1 MRTINKIKAISG
13 ALLIFTTSMFTLN
26 SCRENIDDSDLYT
39 FTGETMVDHFEN
51 DPENF
56 SDYLTIL
63 GKVHPSKRS
72 ESTMLELLSARGNY
86 TCFAPT
92 NDAIKQYLDSLL
104 LLNQVTSTD
113 VNQIPDSIAESI
125 VFNSIIENE
134 NEGAYSTTDFVEGAL
149 SRTNMNDRYINISYG
164 NEVDGA
170 SVIFVNVDSRII
182 EKDIE
187 VTNGYIHAIDKVLS
201 PSTATVGD
209 LVMNTPNTSFFG
221 RLLDITGWDDKLMDY
236 RDEAYEDFEKAGED
250 VTEVINGVNWAGR
263 YPEHRYLGY
272 TVFVET
278 DSVFRE
284 AFKVSFGTED
294 LTVENLKKWLQTN
307 GYYSDANFDDDYT
320 SEDNAINQFV
330 SYHLLPERLTWNRL
344 VIFSN
349 EKGYYNGA
357 FNSNCVYMTNV
368 WEYYETMGKHRRT
381 LKITGVRDGKRINRY
396 SVMNISSYREQSVII
411 PGVEI
416 NSTNGQYD
424 NNAMNGYYYTINS
437 MLLWGPDVYDYVLNE
452 RMRYDICSLLP
463 EIMTNNV
470 RLNKT
475 ASWFFK
481 SDYFD
486 NVPTM
491 SEETVFQYL
500 PNTNNTGDAGQ
511 WTNYQTDEFNVK
523 GVFDFTMK
531 LPPVPKTGTYEIRYG
546 VSANGNRG
554 MAQIY
559 LGTNPKNLPPVGI
572 PLDLRV
578 EGPSTSV
585 GWVSDADLGSEEE
598 IDAKD
603 KAMRNLGYMKGPKYF
618 YPASNIS
625 GRDCRNCLRRIIYT
639 GKLEASETYYI
650 RFKSV
655 LQSSAEFFFD
665 YIEIVPKTVYNGEV
679 AEDKW

>member
-1 MRTINKIKAISG
+1 
-13 ALLIFTTSMFTLN
+13 
-26 SCRENIDDSDLYT
+26 
-39 FTGETMVDHFEN
+39 MVDHFEN

-134 NEGAYSTTDFVEGAL
+134 NEEAYSTTDFVEGAL

-164 NEVDGA
+164 NDVDGT
-170 SVIFVNVDSRII
+170 SVIFVNVDSRITV
-182 EKDIE
+182 KDIE

-221 RLLDITGWDDKLMDY
+221 RLLDITGWDDELMKY
-236 RDEAYEDFEKAGED
+236 RDEEYENFEKAGQD
-250 VTEVINGVNWAGR
+250 VVEVVNGKEWAGR
-263 YPEHRYLGY
+263 YPEHRYFGY

-278 DSVFRE
+278 DSVFE
-284 AFKVSFGTED
+284 EVLGKGN
-294 LTVENLKKWLQTN
+294 LTVEALKGWLQAN
-307 GYYSDANFDDDYT
+307 GYYSDASFDDNYE

-330 SYHLLPERLTWNRL
+330 SYHLLPERLTWNRM

-349 EKGYYNGA
+349 EKGFYNGA
-357 FNSNCVYMTNV
+357 INDGTQFQTNV

-381 LKITGVRDGKRINRY
+381 LKITGIRDGKRINRY
-396 SVMNISSYREQSVII
+396 SRMNLDTYREQPLSDGDIE
-411 PGVEI
+411 GVEI
-416 NSTNGQYD
+416 NPTNGQYD

-437 MLLWGPDVYDYVLNE
+437 LLLWEEEVYEKVLNE

-470 RLNKT
+470 RFNKT

-486 NVPTM
+486 VIPSM

-511 WTNYQTDEFNVK
+511 WTNYQTDEFNIK
-523 GVFDFTMK
+523 GIFDFTMK

-559 LGTNPKNLPPVGI
+559 LGTNPNNLPPVGI

-578 EGPSTSV
+578 EGTTTSV
-585 GWVSDADLGSEEE
+585 GWVSDTDLGSDEA
-598 IDAKD
+598 IDEKD

-618 YPASNIS
+618 YPASGIS

-639 GKLEASETYYI
+639 GQLEAGETYYI

-665 YIEIVPKTVYNGEV
+665 YIEIVPKKIYNGEE

>member
-13 ALLIFTTSMFTLN
+13 GLFIFAASMLSLN
-26 SCRENIDDSDLYT
+26 SCSENIDDSDLYT

-134 NEGAYSTTDFVEGAL
+134 NEEAYSTTDFVEGAL

-164 NEVDGA
+164 NDVDGT
-170 SVIFVNVDSRII
+170 SVVFVNVDSRII
-182 EKDIE
+182 VKDIE
-187 VTNGYIHAIDKVLS
+187 VTNGYIHVIDKVLS

-209 LVMNTPNTSFFG
+209 LVMNTPNTSFCG
-221 RLLDITGWDDKLMDY
+221 RLLYITGWDGQLMDQ

-250 VTEVINGVNWAGR
+250 VTEVVNGKNWDGR
-263 YPEHRYLGY
+263 YPEHRYFGY

-278 DSVFRE
+278 DSVFEE
-284 AFKVSFGTED
+284 ALGKGN
-294 LTVENLKKWLQTN
+294 LTVEALKNWLQTN
-307 GYYSDANFDDDYT
+307 GYYPDANYDDDYT
-320 SEDNAINQFV
+320 SEDNVINQFV
-330 SYHLLPERLTWNRL
+330 SYHLLPERLTWNRM

-349 EKGYYNGA
+349 EKGFYNGA
-357 FNSNCVYMTNV
+357 INDGTQFQTNV

-381 LKITGVRDGKRINRY
+381 LKITGIKEGKRINRY
-396 SVMNISSYREQSVII
+396 STMNLTTYREQSVEI

-437 MLLWGPDVYDYVLNE
+437 LLLWGPDVYNKVLNE
-452 RMRYDICSLLP
+452 RMRYDICALLP

-470 RLNKT
+470 RFNKT

-486 NVPTM
+486 VIPSM

-511 WTNYQTDEFNVK
+511 WTNYQTDEFNIK

-531 LPPVPKTGTYEIRYG
+531 LPPVPYTGTYEIRYG

-559 LGTNPKNLPPVGI
+559 LGTNPNNLPPVGI

-578 EGPSTSV
+578 EGTTTSV
-585 GWVSDADLGSEEE
+585 GWVSDTDLGSDEA
-598 IDAKD
+598 IDEKD

-618 YPASNIS
+618 YPASGIS
-625 GRDCRNCLRRIIYT
+625 GRDCRNCLRRIIFT
-639 GKLEASETYYI
+639 GQLEAGETYYI

-665 YIEIVPKTVYNGEV
+665 YLEIVPKTIYNGEV

>member
-13 ALLIFTTSMFTLN
+13 ALFIFAASMFTLN
-26 SCRENIDDSDLYT
+26 SCTENIDDSDLYT

-134 NEGAYSTTDFVEGAL
+134 NEEAYSTTDFVEGAL

-164 NEVDGA
+164 NDADGT

-182 EKDIE
+182 VKDIE

-221 RLLDITGWDDKLMDY
+221 RLLDITGWDDQLMDY

-250 VTEVINGVNWAGR
+250 VTETVNGKPWTGR
-263 YPEHRYLGY
+263 YPEHRYFGY

-278 DSVFRE
+278 DSVFE
-284 AFKVSFGTED
+284 EVLGKGN
-294 LTVENLKKWLQTN
+294 LTVEALKNWLQTN
-307 GYYSDANFDDDYT
+307 GYYPDANYDDDYT
-320 SEDNAINQFV
+320 SEDNVINQFV
-330 SYHLLPERLTWNRL
+330 SYHLLPERLTWNRM

-349 EKGYYNGA
+349 EKGFYNGA
-357 FNSNCVYMTNV
+357 INDGTQFQTNV

-381 LKITGVRDGKRINRY
+381 LKITGIKDGKRINRY
-396 SVMNISSYREQSVII
+396 STMNLTTYREQSVEI

-437 MLLWGPDVYDYVLNE
+437 LLLWGPDVYNKVLNE
-452 RMRYDICSLLP
+452 RMRYDICALLP

-470 RLNKT
+470 RFNKT

-486 NVPTM
+486 VVPSM

-511 WTNYQTDEFNVK
+511 WTNYQTDEFNIK

-531 LPPVPKTGTYEIRYG
+531 LPPVPYTGTYEIRYG

-559 LGTNPKNLPPVGI
+559 LGTNPNNLPPEGI

-578 EGPSTSV
+578 GGGSSSV
-585 GWVSDADLGSEEE
+585 GWVSDTNLGSDEE
-598 IDAKD
+598 IDEKD

-618 YPASNIS
+618 YPASGIS
-625 GRDCRNCLRRIIYT
+625 GRDCTNCLRRIIYT
-639 GKLEASETYYI
+639 GQLEAGETYYI

-655 LQSSAEFFFD
+655 LQSSAEFFLD
-665 YIEIVPKTVYNGEV
+665 YIEIVPKSIYNGEI

>member
-13 ALLIFTTSMFTLN
+13 GLFIFAASMFTLN
-26 SCRENIDDSDLYT
+26 SCTENIDDSDLYT

-134 NEGAYSTTDFVEGAL
+134 NDKAYSTTDFVEGAL

-164 NEVDGA
+164 NDADGS
-170 SVIFVNVDSRII
+170 SVVFVNVDSRII
-182 EKDIE
+182 IKDIE
-187 VTNGYIHAIDKVLS
+187 VTNGYIHAIDRVLS

-236 RDEAYEDFEKAGED
+236 RDESYEEFEKAGEE
-250 VTEVINGVNWAGR
+250 VTEVINNNSWTGK
-263 YPEHRYLGY
+263 YPEHRYLGF
-272 TVFVET
+272 TVFAET
-278 DSVFRE
+278 NSVF
-284 AFKVSFGTED
+284 ED
-294 LTVENLKKWLQTN
+294 VLGADNLTVEALMDWLQTN
-307 GYYSDANFDDDYT
+307 GYYPDANFDENYT

-330 SYHLLPERLTWNRL
+330 AYHLLPERLTWNRM

-349 EKGYYNGA
+349 EKGFYNGA
-357 FNSNCVYMTNV
+357 INDGTQFQTNV

-381 LKITGVRDGKRINRY
+381 LKITGIRDGKRINRY
-396 SVMNISSYREQSVII
+396 STMNLTTYREQSVEI

-437 MLLWGPDVYDYVLNE
+437 MLLWGPDVYNKVLNE
-452 RMRYDICSLLP
+452 RMRYDICALLP

-470 RLNKT
+470 RFNKT

-486 NVPTM
+486 VIPSM

-511 WTNYQTDEFNVK
+511 WTNYQTDEFNIK

-531 LPPVPKTGTYEIRYG
+531 LPPVPYTGTYEIRYG

-559 LGTNPKNLPPVGI
+559 LGTNPNNLPPVGI

-578 EGPSTSV
+578 EGTTTSV
-585 GWVSDADLGSEEE
+585 GWVSDTDLGSDEA
-598 IDAKD
+598 IDEKD

-618 YPASNIS
+618 YPASGIS
-625 GRDCRNCLRRIIYT
+625 GRDCRNCLRRIIFT
-639 GKLEASETYYI
+639 GQLEAGETYYI

-665 YIEIVPKTVYNGEV
+665 YLEIVPKTIYNGEV

>member
-1 MRTINKIKAISG
+1 
-13 ALLIFTTSMFTLN
+13 
-26 SCRENIDDSDLYT
+26 
-39 FTGETMVDHFEN
+39 MVDHFEN

-134 NEGAYSTTDFVEGAL
+134 NEEAYSTTDFVEGAL

-164 NEVDGA
+164 NDADGT
-170 SVIFVNVDSRII
+170 SVVFVNVDSRII
-182 EKDIE
+182 VKDIE

-221 RLLDITGWDDKLMDY
+221 RLLDITGWDDQLMDY

-250 VTEVINGVNWAGR
+250 VTEVVNGKNWDGR
-263 YPEHRYLGY
+263 YPEHRYFGY

-278 DSVFRE
+278 DSVFEE
-284 AFKVSFGTED
+284 ALGKGN
-294 LTVENLKKWLQTN
+294 LTVEALKNWLQTN
-307 GYYSDANFDDDYT
+307 GYYPDANYDDDYT
-320 SEDNAINQFV
+320 SEDNVINQFV
-330 SYHLLPERLTWNRL
+330 SYHLLPERLTWNRM

-349 EKGYYNGA
+349 EKGFNNGA
-357 FNSNCVYMTNV
+357 INDGTQFQTNV

-381 LKITGVRDGKRINRY
+381 LKITGIKEGKRINRY
-396 SVMNISSYREQSVII
+396 SRMNLDTYREMPLSGDDIE
-411 PGVEI
+411 GVEI
-416 NSTNGQYD
+416 NPTNGQYD

-437 MLLWGPDVYDYVLNE
+437 LLLWGPDVYNKVLNE
-452 RMRYDICSLLP
+452 RMRYDICALLP

-470 RLNKT
+470 RFNKT

-486 NVPTM
+486 VIPSM

-511 WTNYQTDEFNVK
+511 WTNYQTDEFNIK

-531 LPPVPKTGTYEIRYG
+531 LPPVPYTGTYEIRYG

-559 LGTNPKNLPPVGI
+559 LGTNPNNLPPVGI

-578 EGPSTSV
+578 EGTTTSV
-585 GWVSDADLGSEEE
+585 GWVSDEDLGTDEA
-598 IDAKD
+598 IDEKD
-603 KAMRNLGYMKGPKYF
+603 KAMRNLGYMKGPMYF
-618 YPASNIS
+618 YPASGIS
-625 GRDCRNCLRRIIYT
+625 GRDCRNCLRRIIFT
-639 GKLEASETYYI
+639 GQLEAGETYYI

-665 YIEIVPKTVYNGEV
+665 YLEIVPKTIYNGEV

>member
-13 ALLIFTTSMFTLN
+13 ALFIFAASMFTLN
-26 SCRENIDDSDLYT
+26 SCTENIDDSDLYT

-51 DPENF
+51 DPDNF
-56 SDYLTIL
+56 SDYLIIL

-72 ESTMLELLSARGNY
+72 ESTMQELLDARGNY

-92 NDAIKQYLDSLL
+92 NEAIKQYLDSLL
-104 LLNQVTSTD
+104 LINQVSSTD

-134 NEGAYSTTDFVEGAL
+134 NDKAYSTTDFVEGAL

-164 NEVDGA
+164 NDADGS
-170 SVIFVNVDSRII
+170 SVVFVNVDSRII
-182 EKDIE
+182 IKDIE
-187 VTNGYIHAIDKVLS
+187 VTNGYIHAIDRVLS

-236 RDEAYEDFEKAGED
+236 RDESYEEFEKAGEE
-250 VTEVINGVNWAGR
+250 VTEVINNNSWTGK
-263 YPEHRYLGY
+263 YPEHRYLGF
-272 TVFVET
+272 TVFAET
-278 DSVFRE
+278 NSVF
-284 AFKVSFGTED
+284 ED
-294 LTVENLKKWLQTN
+294 VLGADNLTVEALMDWLQTN
-307 GYYSDANFDDDYT
+307 GYYPDANFDENYT

-330 SYHLLPERLTWNRL
+330 AYHLLPERLTWNRM

-349 EKGYYNGA
+349 EKGFYNGA
-357 FNSNCVYMTNV
+357 INDGTQFQTNV

-381 LKITGVRDGKRINRY
+381 LKITGIRDGKRINRY
-396 SVMNISSYREQSVII
+396 STMNLTTYREQSVEI

-437 MLLWGPDVYDYVLNE
+437 MLLWGPDVYNKVLNE
-452 RMRYDICSLLP
+452 RMRYDICALLP

-470 RLNKT
+470 RFNKT

-486 NVPTM
+486 VIPSM

-511 WTNYQTDEFNVK
+511 WTNYQTDEFNIK

-531 LPPVPKTGTYEIRYG
+531 LPPVPYTGTYEIRYG

-559 LGTNPKNLPPVGI
+559 IGTNPNNLPPVGI

-578 EGPSTSV
+578 GGGSSSV
-585 GWVSDADLGSEEE
+585 GWVSDSNLGSDDE
-598 IDAKD
+598 IDELD

-618 YPASNIS
+618 YPASGIS
-625 GRDCRNCLRRIIYT
+625 GRDCTNCLRRIIYT
-639 GKLEASETYYI
+639 GQLNAGETYYI

-665 YIEIVPKTVYNGEV
+665 YLEIVPKSIYNGEV

>member
-1 MRTINKIKAISG
+1 MRTINKIKAVSG
-13 ALLIFTTSMFTLN
+13 ALFIFVASMFTLN
-26 SCRENIDDSDLYT
+26 SCTENIDDSDLYT
-39 FTGETMVDHFEN
+39 FTGETMVDHFES
-51 DPENF
+51 DLENF

-92 NDAIKQYLDSLL
+92 NEAIRLYLDSLL
-104 LLNQVTSTD
+104 LINQVTSTD

-134 NEGAYSTTDFVEGAL
+134 NDEAYSTTDFVEGAL

-164 NEVDGA
+164 NASDGT
-170 SVIFVNVDSRII
+170 SVIFVNVDSRIVI
-182 EKDIE
+182 KDIE

-209 LVMNTPNTSFFG
+209 LVMNTANTSFFG
-221 RLLDITGWDDKLMDY
+221 HLLDITGWDDQLMDY
-236 RDEAYEDFEKAGED
+236 RDEEYEDFEKAGED
-250 VTEVINGVNWAGR
+250 VTEVINGNNWSGR

-278 DSVFRE
+278 DSVFE
-284 AFKVSFGTED
+284 ETLGKGN
-294 LTVENLKKWLQTN
+294 LTVEALKNWLQTN
-307 GYYSDANFDDDYT
+307 GYYPDANYDDDYT
-320 SEDNAINQFV
+320 NEDNVINQFV
-330 SYHLLPERLTWNRL
+330 SYHLLPERLTWNRM

-349 EKGYYNGA
+349 EKGFYNGA
-357 FNSNCVYMTNV
+357 INDGTQFQTNV

-381 LKITGVRDGKRINRY
+381 LKITGIKEGKRINRY
-396 SVMNISSYREQSVII
+396 STMNLTTYREQSVEI

-437 MLLWGPDVYDYVLNE
+437 LLLWGPDVYNKVLNE
-452 RMRYDICSLLP
+452 RMRYDICALLP

-470 RLNKT
+470 RFNKT

-486 NVPTM
+486 VIPSM

-511 WTNYQTDEFNVK
+511 WTNYQTDEFNIK

-531 LPPVPKTGTYEIRYG
+531 LPPVPYTGTYEIRYG

-559 LGTNPKNLPPVGI
+559 LGTNPNNLPPVGI

-578 EGPSTSV
+578 GGSSSSV
-585 GWVSDADLGSEEE
+585 GWVSDTNLGSDEA
-598 IDAKD
+598 IDELD

-618 YPASNIS
+618 YPASGIS
-625 GRDCRNCLRRIIYT
+625 GRDCTNCLRRIIFT
-639 GKLEASETYYI
+639 GQLEAGETYYI

-665 YIEIVPKTVYNGEV
+665 YLEFVPKSIYNGEV

>member
-13 ALLIFTTSMFTLN
+13 GLFIFAASMLSLN
-26 SCRENIDDSDLYT
+26 SCTENIDDSDLYT

-134 NEGAYSTTDFVEGAL
+134 NEEAYSTTDFVEGAL

-164 NEVDGA
+164 NDVDGT
-170 SVIFVNVDSRII
+170 SVVFVNVDSRII
-182 EKDIE
+182 IKDIE
-187 VTNGYIHAIDKVLS
+187 VTNGYIHAIDRVLS

-236 RDEAYEDFEKAGED
+236 RDESYEEFEKAGEE
-250 VTEVINGVNWAGR
+250 VTEVINNNSWTGK
-263 YPEHRYLGY
+263 YPEHRYLGF
-272 TVFVET
+272 TVFAET
-278 DSVFRE
+278 NSVF
-284 AFKVSFGTED
+284 ED
-294 LTVENLKKWLQTN
+294 VLGADNLTVEALMDWLQTN
-307 GYYSDANFDDDYT
+307 GYYPDANFDENYT

-330 SYHLLPERLTWNRL
+330 AYHLLPERLTWNRM

-349 EKGYYNGA
+349 EKGFYNGA
-357 FNSNCVYMTNV
+357 INDGTQFQTNV

-381 LKITGVRDGKRINRY
+381 LKITGIKEGKRINRY
-396 SVMNISSYREQSVII
+396 STMNLTTYREQSVEI

-437 MLLWGPDVYDYVLNE
+437 LLLWGPDVYNKVLNE
-452 RMRYDICSLLP
+452 RMRYDICALLP

-470 RLNKT
+470 RFNKT

-486 NVPTM
+486 VIPSM

-511 WTNYQTDEFNVK
+511 WTNYQTDEFNIK

-531 LPPVPKTGTYEIRYG
+531 LPPVPYTGTYEIRYG

-559 LGTNPKNLPPVGI
+559 LGTNPNNLPPVGI

-578 EGPSTSV
+578 EGTTTSV
-585 GWVSDADLGSEEE
+585 GWVSDTDLGSDEA
-598 IDAKD
+598 IDEKD

-618 YPASNIS
+618 YPASGIS
-625 GRDCRNCLRRIIYT
+625 GRDCRNCLRRIIFT
-639 GKLEASETYYI
+639 GQFEAGETYYI

-665 YIEIVPKTVYNGEV
+665 YLEIVPKTIYNGEV

>member
-13 ALLIFTTSMFTLN
+13 GLFIFAASMLSLN
-26 SCRENIDDSDLYT
+26 SCTENIDDSDLYT

-134 NEGAYSTTDFVEGAL
+134 NEEAYSTTDFVEGAL

-164 NEVDGA
+164 NDVDGT
-170 SVIFVNVDSRII
+170 SVVFVNVDSRII
-182 EKDIE
+182 VKDIE

-221 RLLDITGWDDKLMDY
+221 RLLDITGWDDQLMDY

-250 VTEVINGVNWAGR
+250 VTEVVNGKNWDGR
-263 YPEHRYLGY
+263 YPEHRYFGY

-278 DSVFRE
+278 DSVFEE
-284 AFKVSFGTED
+284 ALGKGN
-294 LTVENLKKWLQTN
+294 LTVEALKNWLQTN
-307 GYYSDANFDDDYT
+307 GYYPDANYDDEYT
-320 SEDNAINQFV
+320 SEDNVINQFV
-330 SYHLLPERLTWNRL
+330 SYHLLPERLTWNRM

-349 EKGYYNGA
+349 EKGFYNGA
-357 FNSNCVYMTNV
+357 INDGTQFQTNV

-381 LKITGVRDGKRINRY
+381 LKITGIKEGKRINRY
-396 SVMNISSYREQSVII
+396 STMNLTTYREQSVEI

-437 MLLWGPDVYDYVLNE
+437 LLLWGPDVYNKVLNE
-452 RMRYDICSLLP
+452 RMRYDICALLP

-470 RLNKT
+470 RFNKT

-486 NVPTM
+486 VIPSM

-511 WTNYQTDEFNVK
+511 WTNYQTDEFNIK

-531 LPPVPKTGTYEIRYG
+531 LPPVP
-546 VSANGNRG
+546 
-554 MAQIY
+554 
-559 LGTNPKNLPPVGI
+559 
-572 PLDLRV
+572 
-578 EGPSTSV
+578 
-585 GWVSDADLGSEEE
+585 
-598 IDAKD
+598 
-603 KAMRNLGYMKGPKYF
+603 
-618 YPASNIS
+618 
-625 GRDCRNCLRRIIYT
+625 YT
-639 GKLEASETYYI
+639 GITYLVCPSI
-650 RFKSV
+650 SQINICARPFS
-655 LQSSAEFFFD
+655 LNSFS
-665 YIEIVPKTVYNGEV
+665 
-679 AEDKW
+679 

>member
-13 ALLIFTTSMFTLN
+13 GLFIFAASMLSLN
-26 SCRENIDDSDLYT
+26 SCTENIDDSDLYT

-113 VNQIPDSIAESI
+113 VNLIPDSIAESI
-125 VFNSIIENE
+125 VFNSIIEND
-134 NEGAYSTTDFVEGAL
+134 NEEAYSTTDFIEGAL

-164 NEVDGA
+164 NDVDGS
-170 SVIFVNVDSRII
+170 SVIFVNVDSRVII
-182 EKDIE
+182 KDIE

-221 RLLDITGWDDKLMDY
+221 RLLDITGWVDQMMGY
-236 RDEAYEDFEKAGED
+236 RDESYEDFEKAGED
-250 VTEVINGVNWAGR
+250 VTEIINGIEWAGR
-263 YPEHRYLGY
+263 YPEHRYIGY
-272 TVFVET
+272 TVFAET
-278 DSVFRE
+278 DSVFE
-284 AFKVSFGTED
+284 EVLGKGN
-294 LTVENLKKWLQTN
+294 LTVEALKSWLQTN
-307 GYYSDANFDDDYT
+307 GYYPDANFDDDYT

-330 SYHLLPERLTWNRL
+330 SYHLLPERLTWNRM

-349 EKGYYNGA
+349 EKGFYNGA
-357 FNSNCVYMTNV
+357 INDGSQFQTNV

-381 LKITGVRDGKRINRY
+381 LKITGIRDGKRINRY
-396 SVMNISSYREQSVII
+396 STMNLTTYRESSVEI

-437 MLLWGPDVYDYVLNE
+437 LLLWGPDVYQKVLNE

-470 RLNKT
+470 RFNKT

-486 NVPTM
+486 NVPSM
-491 SEETVFQYL
+491 SEETVFEYL
-500 PNTNNTGDAGQ
+500 PNTNNAGDAGT

-531 LPPVPKTGTYEIRYG
+531 LPPVPYTGTYEIRYG

-559 LGTNPKNLPPVGI
+559 LGTNPNNLPPVGI

-578 EGPSTSV
+578 EGTTTSV
-585 GWVSDADLGSEEE
+585 GWVSDTDLGSDEA
-598 IDAKD
+598 IDEKD

-618 YPASNIS
+618 YPASGIS
-625 GRDCRNCLRRIIYT
+625 GRDCRNCLRRIIFT
-639 GKLEASETYYI
+639 GQLEAGETYYI

-665 YIEIVPKTVYNGEV
+665 YLEIVPKTIYNGEV

>member
-13 ALLIFTTSMFTLN
+13 GLFIFAASMLSLN
-26 SCRENIDDSDLYT
+26 SCTENIDDSDLYT

-134 NEGAYSTTDFVEGAL
+134 NEEAYSTTDFVEGAL

-164 NEVDGA
+164 NDVDGT
-170 SVIFVNVDSRII
+170 SVVFVNVDSRII
-182 EKDIE
+182 VKDIE

-221 RLLDITGWDDKLMDY
+221 RLLDITGWDDQLMDY

-250 VTEVINGVNWAGR
+250 VTEVVNGKNWDGR
-263 YPEHRYLGY
+263 YPEHRYFGY

-278 DSVFRE
+278 DSVFEE
-284 AFKVSFGTED
+284 ALGKGN
-294 LTVENLKKWLQTN
+294 LTVEALKNWLQTN
-307 GYYSDANFDDDYT
+307 GYYPDANYDDEYT
-320 SEDNAINQFV
+320 SEDNVINQFV
-330 SYHLLPERLTWNRL
+330 SYHLLPERLTWNRM

-349 EKGYYNGA
+349 EKGFYNGA
-357 FNSNCVYMTNV
+357 INDGTQFQTNV

-381 LKITGVRDGKRINRY
+381 LKITGIKEGKRINRY
-396 SVMNISSYREQSVII
+396 STMNLTTYREQSVEI

-437 MLLWGPDVYDYVLNE
+437 LLLWGPDVYNKVLNE
-452 RMRYDICSLLP
+452 RMRYDICALLP

-470 RLNKT
+470 RFNKT

-486 NVPTM
+486 VIPSM

-511 WTNYQTDEFNVK
+511 WTNYQTDEFNIK

-531 LPPVPKTGTYEIRYG
+531 LPPVPYTGTYEIRYG

-559 LGTNPKNLPPVGI
+559 LGTNPNNLPPVGI

-578 EGPSTSV
+578 EGTTTSV
-585 GWVSDADLGSEEE
+585 GWVSDTDLGSDEA
-598 IDAKD
+598 IDEKD

-618 YPASNIS
+618 YPASGIS
-625 GRDCRNCLRRIIYT
+625 GRDCRNCLRRIIFT
-639 GKLEASETYYI
+639 GQLEAGETYYI

-665 YIEIVPKTVYNGEV
+665 YLEIVPKTIYNGEV

>member
-13 ALLIFTTSMFTLN
+13 GLFIFAASMLSLN
-26 SCRENIDDSDLYT
+26 SCTENIDDSDLYT

-113 VNQIPDSIAESI
+113 INLIPDSIAEAI

-134 NEGAYSTTDFVEGAL
+134 NEEAYSTTDFVEGAL

-164 NEVDGA
+164 NDADGA
-170 SVIFVNVDSRII
+170 SVVFVNVDSRII
-182 EKDIE
+182 IKDIE

-236 RDEAYEDFEKAGED
+236 RDESYEDFEKAGED
-250 VTEVINGVNWAGR
+250 VNEIINGKEWPGR
-263 YPEHRYLGY
+263 YPEHRYFGY

-278 DSVFRE
+278 DSVFE
-284 AFKVSFGTED
+284 EVLGKGN
-294 LTVENLKKWLQTN
+294 LTVEALKNWLQTN
-307 GYYSDANFDDDYT
+307 GYYSDANFDDNYT
-320 SEDNAINQFV
+320 SEDNVINQFV
-330 SYHLLPERLTWNRL
+330 SYHLLPERLTWNRM

-349 EKGYYNGA
+349 EKGFYNGA
-357 FNSNCVYMTNV
+357 INDGSQFQTNV
-368 WEYYETMGKHRRT
+368 WEYYETMGKQRRT
-381 LKITGVRDGKRINRY
+381 LKITGIKDGKRINRY
-396 SVMNISSYREQSVII
+396 STMNLTTYREQSVEI
-411 PGVEI
+411 PGVVI

-437 MLLWGPDVYDYVLNE
+437 MLLWGPDVYNKVLNE

-470 RLNKT
+470 RFNKV
-475 ASWFFK
+475 ADWFFK

-491 SEETVFQYL
+491 SDETVFQYL
-500 PNTNNTGDAGQ
+500 PNKSNSGDAGT

-531 LPPVPKTGTYEIRYG
+531 LPPVPYTGTYEIRYG

-559 LGTNPKNLPPVGI
+559 LGTNPNNLPPVGI

-578 EGPSTSV
+578 EGTTTSV
-585 GWVSDADLGSEEE
+585 GWVSDTDLGSDEA
-598 IDAKD
+598 IDEKD

-618 YPASNIS
+618 YPASGIS
-625 GRDCRNCLRRIIYT
+625 GRDCRNCLRRIIFT
-639 GKLEASETYYI
+639 GQLEAGETYYI

-665 YIEIVPKTVYNGEV
+665 YLEIVPKTIYNGEV

>member
-13 ALLIFTTSMFTLN
+13 ALFIFAASMFALN
-26 SCRENIDDSDLYT
+26 SCTENIDDSDLYT

-113 VNQIPDSIAESI
+113 VNLIPDSIAESI
-125 VFNSIIENE
+125 VFNSIIEND
-134 NEGAYSTTDFVEGAL
+134 NEEAYSTTDFIEGAL

-164 NEVDGA
+164 NDVDGS
-170 SVIFVNVDSRII
+170 SVIFVNVDSRVII
-182 EKDIE
+182 KDIE

-201 PSTATVGD
+201 LSTATVGD

-221 RLLDITGWDDKLMDY
+221 RLLDITGWVDQLMGY
-236 RDEAYEDFEKAGED
+236 RDESYEDFEKAGED
-250 VTEVINGVNWAGR
+250 VTEIINGVEWAGR
-263 YPEHRYLGY
+263 YPEHRYIGY
-272 TVFVET
+272 TVFAET
-278 DSVFRE
+278 DSVFE
-284 AFKVSFGTED
+284 EVLGKGN
-294 LTVENLKKWLQTN
+294 LTVEALKSWLQTN
-307 GYYSDANFDDDYT
+307 GYYPDANFDDDYT

-330 SYHLLPERLTWNRL
+330 SYHLLPERLTWNRM

-349 EKGYYNGA
+349 EKGFYNGA
-357 FNSNCVYMTNV
+357 INDGSQFQTNV

-381 LKITGVRDGKRINRY
+381 LKITGIRDGKRINRY
-396 SVMNISSYREQSVII
+396 STMNLTTYRESSVEI

-437 MLLWGPDVYDYVLNE
+437 LLLWGPDVYQKVLNE

-470 RLNKT
+470 RFNKT

-486 NVPTM
+486 NVPSM
-491 SEETVFQYL
+491 SEETVFEYL
-500 PNTNNTGDAGQ
+500 PNTNNAGDAGS

-531 LPPVPKTGTYEIRYG
+531 LPPVPYTGTYEIRYG

-559 LGTNPKNLPPVGI
+559 LGTNPNNLPPVGI

-578 EGPSTSV
+578 EGTTTSV
-585 GWVSDADLGSEEE
+585 GWVSDTDLGSDEA
-598 IDAKD
+598 IDEKD

-618 YPASNIS
+618 YPASGIS
-625 GRDCRNCLRRIIYT
+625 GRDCRNCLRRIIFT
-639 GKLEASETYYI
+639 GQLEAGETYYI

-665 YIEIVPKTVYNGEV
+665 YLEIVPKTIYNGEV
-679 AEDKW
+679 AEDTW

>member
-13 ALLIFTTSMFTLN
+13 ALFIFAVSMFTLN
-26 SCRENIDDSDLYT
+26 SCKENIDDSDLYT

-51 DPENF
+51 DPDNF
-56 SDYLTIL
+56 SDYLIIL

-72 ESTMLELLSARGNY
+72 ESTMQELLDARGNY

-92 NDAIKQYLDSLL
+92 NEAIKQYLDSLL
-104 LLNQVTSTD
+104 LINQVSSTD

-134 NEGAYSTTDFVEGAL
+134 NDKAYSTTDFVEGAL

-164 NEVDGA
+164 NDADGS
-170 SVIFVNVDSRII
+170 SVVFVNVDSRII
-182 EKDIE
+182 IKDIE
-187 VTNGYIHAIDKVLS
+187 VTNGYIHAIDRVLS

-236 RDEAYEDFEKAGED
+236 RDESYEEFEKAGEE
-250 VTEVINGVNWAGR
+250 VTEVINNNSWTGK
-263 YPEHRYLGY
+263 YPEHRYLGF
-272 TVFVET
+272 TVFAET
-278 DSVFRE
+278 NSVF
-284 AFKVSFGTED
+284 ED
-294 LTVENLKKWLQTN
+294 VLGADNLTVEALMDWLQTN
-307 GYYSDANFDDDYT
+307 GYYPDADFDDNYT

-330 SYHLLPERLTWNRL
+330 AYHLLPERLTWNRM

-349 EKGYYNGA
+349 EKGFYNGA
-357 FNSNCVYMTNV
+357 INDGTQFQTNV

-381 LKITGVRDGKRINRY
+381 LKITGIRDGKRINRY
-396 SVMNISSYREQSVII
+396 STMNLTTYREQSVEI

-437 MLLWGPDVYDYVLNE
+437 MLLWGPDVYNKVLNE
-452 RMRYDICSLLP
+452 RMRYDICALLP

-470 RLNKT
+470 RFNKT

-486 NVPTM
+486 VIPSM

-511 WTNYQTDEFNVK
+511 WTNYQTDEFNIK

-531 LPPVPKTGTYEIRYG
+531 LPPVPYTGTYEIRYG

-559 LGTNPKNLPPVGI
+559 IGTNPNNLPPVGI

-585 GWVSDADLGSEEE
+585 GWVSDADLGSDEAIEE
-598 IDAKD
+598 KD

-618 YPASNIS
+618 YPASGIS

-639 GKLEASETYYI
+639 GQLNAGETYYI

-665 YIEIVPKTVYNGEV
+665 YLEIVPKSIYNGEV

>member
-13 ALLIFTTSMFTLN
+13 ALFIFAASMLTLN
-26 SCRENIDDSDLYT
+26 SCTENIDDSDLYT

-134 NEGAYSTTDFVEGAL
+134 NEEAYSTTDFVEGAL

-164 NEVDGA
+164 NDVDGT

-182 EKDIE
+182 VKDIE

-221 RLLDITGWDDKLMDY
+221 RLLDITGWDDQLMDY
-236 RDEAYEDFEKAGED
+236 RDEEYEDFEKAGED
-250 VTEVINGVNWAGR
+250 VTEVINGNNWAGR
-263 YPEHRYLGY
+263 YPEHRYFGY

-278 DSVFRE
+278 DSVFE
-284 AFKVSFGTED
+284 EVLGKD
-294 LTVENLKKWLQTN
+294 NLTVEALKNWLQTN
-307 GYYSDANFDDDYT
+307 GYYPDANYDDDYT
-320 SEDNAINQFV
+320 SEDNVINQFV
-330 SYHLLPERLTWNRL
+330 SYHLLPERLTWNRM

-349 EKGYYNGA
+349 EKGFYNGA
-357 FNSNCVYMTNV
+357 INDGTQFQTNV

-381 LKITGVRDGKRINRY
+381 LKITGIKDGKRINRY
-396 SVMNISSYREQSVII
+396 STMNLTTYREQSVEI

-437 MLLWGPDVYDYVLNE
+437 LLLWGPDVYNKVLNE
-452 RMRYDICSLLP
+452 RMRYDICALLP

-470 RLNKT
+470 RFNKT

-486 NVPTM
+486 VIPSM

-511 WTNYQTDEFNVK
+511 WTNYQTDEFNIK

-531 LPPVPKTGTYEIRYG
+531 LPPVPYTGTYEIRYG

-559 LGTNPKNLPPVGI
+559 LGTNPNNLPPEGI

-578 EGPSTSV
+578 GGGSSSV
-585 GWVSDADLGSEEE
+585 GWVSDTNLGSDEE
-598 IDAKD
+598 IDDKD

-618 YPASNIS
+618 YPASGIS
-625 GRDCRNCLRRIIYT
+625 GRDCTNCLRRIIYT
-639 GKLEASETYYI
+639 GQLEAGETYYI

-665 YIEIVPKTVYNGEV
+665 YLEIVPKTIYNGEV

>member
-13 ALLIFTTSMFTLN
+13 GLFIFAASMLSLN
-26 SCRENIDDSDLYT
+26 SCSENIDDSDLYT

-134 NEGAYSTTDFVEGAL
+134 NEEAYSTTDFVEGAL

-164 NEVDGA
+164 NDADGT

-182 EKDIE
+182 VKDIE

-221 RLLDITGWDDKLMDY
+221 RLLDITGWDDQLMDY

-250 VTEVINGVNWAGR
+250 VTEVVNGKNWDGR
-263 YPEHRYLGY
+263 YPEHRYFGY

-278 DSVFRE
+278 DSVFEE
-284 AFKVSFGTED
+284 ALGKGN
-294 LTVENLKKWLQTN
+294 LTVEALKNWLQTN
-307 GYYSDANFDDDYT
+307 GYYPDANYDDDYT
-320 SEDNAINQFV
+320 SEDNVINQFV
-330 SYHLLPERLTWNRL
+330 SYHLLPERLTWNRM

-349 EKGYYNGA
+349 EKGFYNGA
-357 FNSNCVYMTNV
+357 INDGTQFQTNV

-381 LKITGVRDGKRINRY
+381 LKITGIKEGKRINRY
-396 SVMNISSYREQSVII
+396 SRMNLDTYREMPLSGDDIE
-411 PGVEI
+411 GVEI
-416 NSTNGQYD
+416 NPTNGQYD

-437 MLLWGPDVYDYVLNE
+437 LLLWGPDVYNKVLNE
-452 RMRYDICSLLP
+452 RMRYDICALLP

-470 RLNKT
+470 RFNKT

-486 NVPTM
+486 VIPSM

-511 WTNYQTDEFNVK
+511 WTNYQTDEFNIK

-531 LPPVPKTGTYEIRYG
+531 LPPVPYTGTYEIRYG

-559 LGTNPKNLPPVGI
+559 LGTNPNNLPPVGI

-578 EGPSTSV
+578 EGTTTSV
-585 GWVSDADLGSEEE
+585 GWVSDTDLGSDEA
-598 IDAKD
+598 IDEKD
-603 KAMRNLGYMKGPKYF
+603 KAMRNLGYMKGPMYF
-618 YPASNIS
+618 YPASGIS
-625 GRDCRNCLRRIIYT
+625 GRDCRNCLRRIIFT
-639 GKLEASETYYI
+639 GQLEAGETYYI

-665 YIEIVPKTVYNGEV
+665 YLEIVPKTIYNGEV

>member
-1 MRTINKIKAISG
+1 MVFG
-13 ALLIFTTSMFTLN
+13 AAMLTLN
-26 SCRENIDDSDLYT
+26 SCKENIDDSDLYT

-72 ESTMLELLSARGNY
+72 ESTMRELLSARGNY

-92 NDAIKQYLDSLL
+92 NAAIEKYLDSLKTI
-104 LLNQVTSTD
+104 NQVTSTD
-113 VNQIPDSIAESI
+113 VNLIPDSIAESI

-134 NEGAYSTTDFVEGAL
+134 NEEAYATTDFVEGAL

-164 NEVDGA
+164 NDADGT
-170 SVIFVNVDSRII
+170 SVIYVNVDSRII
-182 EKDIE
+182 MKDIE
-187 VTNGYIHAIDKVLS
+187 VTNGYIQGIDKVLS

-209 LVMNTPNTSFFG
+209 LVVNTPNTSFFG
-221 RLLDITGWDDKLMDY
+221 HLLEITGWVDKLMDY
-236 RDEAYEDFEKAGED
+236 RDESYEDFEKAGED
-250 VTEVINGVNWAGR
+250 VTEVVNGVSWAGK
-263 YPEHRYLGY
+263 YPEHRYIGY

-278 DSVFRE
+278 DSVFKQALGQE
-284 AFKVSFGTED
+284 EPTVEGLKNWLKTNNYYTDASFG
-294 LTVENLKKWLQTN
+294 
-307 GYYSDANFDDDYT
+307 DDYT

-330 SYHLLPERLTWNRL
+330 SYHLLPERLTWNRM

-349 EKGYYNGA
+349 EKGFYNGA
-357 FNSNCVYMTNV
+357 INDGSQFQTNV
-368 WEYYETMGKHRRT
+368 WEYYETMGKQRRT
-381 LKITGVRDGKRINRY
+381 LKITGIRDGKRINRY
-396 SVMNISSYREQSVII
+396 STMNLTTYREQSVEI

-437 MLLWGPDVYDYVLNE
+437 MLVWGPDVYNKVLNE
-452 RMRYDICSLLP
+452 RMRYDVSSLLP
-463 EIMTNNV
+463 EVMTNNV
-470 RLNKT
+470 RFNKT
-475 ASWFFK
+475 ASWFFP

-486 NVPTM
+486 NIPSM
-491 SEETVFQYL
+491 SEETLFEYL

-511 WTNYQTDEFNVK
+511 WTNYQTDEYNIK

-531 LPPVPKTGTYEIRYG
+531 LPPVPYTGTYEIRYG

-559 LGTNPKNLPPVGI
+559 IGTNPNNLPPVGI

-578 EGPSTSV
+578 EGSSSAV
-585 GWVSDADLGSEEE
+585 GWVSDANLGSDEA
-598 IDAKD
+598 IDEFD
-603 KAMRNLGYMKGPKYF
+603 KSLRNLGYMKGPKYF
-618 YPASNIS
+618 YPASGIS
-625 GRDCRNCLRRIIYT
+625 GRDCTNCLRRIIYT
-639 GKLEASETYYI
+639 GQLEAGETYYI

-665 YIEIVPKTVYNGEV
+665 YLEIVPKSVYNGEE

>member
-13 ALLIFTTSMFTLN
+13 GLFIFAASMLSLN
-26 SCRENIDDSDLYT
+26 SCTENIDDSDLYT

-134 NEGAYSTTDFVEGAL
+134 NEEAYSTTDFVEGAL

-164 NEVDGA
+164 NDVDGT
-170 SVIFVNVDSRII
+170 SVVFVNVDSRII
-182 EKDIE
+182 IKDIE

-201 PSTATVGD
+201 HSTSTIGD
-209 LVMNTPNTSFFG
+209 LVMNTPNTLFFG

-236 RDEAYEDFEKAGED
+236 RDESYEDFEKAGED
-250 VTEVINGVNWAGR
+250 VTEVVNGKEWDGR
-263 YPEHRYLGY
+263 YPEHRYFGY
-272 TVFVET
+272 TVFVES
-278 DSVFRE
+278 DSVFE
-284 AFKVSFGTED
+284 EVLGKGN
-294 LTVENLKKWLQTN
+294 LTVEALKNWLQTN
-307 GYYSDANFDDDYT
+307 GYYSDSNFDDDYT
-320 SEDNAINQFV
+320 SEDNVINQFV
-330 SYHLLPERLTWNRL
+330 SYHLLPERLPWNRL

-349 EKGYYNGA
+349 EKGFYNGA
-357 FNSNCVYMTNV
+357 MNDGSQFQTNV

-381 LKITGVRDGKRINRY
+381 LKITGIKEGKRINRY
-396 SVMNISSYREQSVII
+396 STMNLTTYREQSVEI
-411 PGVEI
+411 PGVEVNI
-416 NSTNGQYD
+416 TNGRY
-424 NNAMNGYYYTINS
+424 NNEAINGFYYTINS
-437 MLLWGPDVYDYVLNE
+437 LLLWGADVYNKVLNE
-452 RMRYDICSLLP
+452 RMRYDVCSLLP
-463 EIMTNNV
+463 EIMSNNI
-470 RLNKT
+470 RLDKS

-486 NVPTM
+486 VIPSM

-511 WTNYQTDEFNVK
+511 WTNYQTDEFNIK

-531 LPPVPKTGTYEIRYG
+531 LPPVPYTGTYEIRYG

-559 LGTNPKNLPPVGI
+559 LGTNPNNLPPVGI

-585 GWVSDADLGSEEE
+585 GWVSDTDLGSDEA
-598 IDAKD
+598 IDEKD

-618 YPASNIS
+618 YPASGIS
-625 GRDCRNCLRRIIYT
+625 GRDCTNCLRRIIYT
-639 GKLEASETYYI
+639 GQLNAGETYYI

-665 YIEIVPKTVYNGEV
+665 YLEIVPKSIYNGEV

>member
-13 ALLIFTTSMFTLN
+13 GLFIFAASMLSLN
-26 SCRENIDDSDLYT
+26 SCTENIDDSDLYT

-113 VNQIPDSIAESI
+113 VNLIPDSIAESI
-125 VFNSIIENE
+125 VFNSIIEND
-134 NEGAYSTTDFVEGAL
+134 NEEAYSTTDFIEGAL

-164 NEVDGA
+164 NDVDGS
-170 SVIFVNVDSRII
+170 SVIFVNVDSRVII
-182 EKDIE
+182 KDIE

-221 RLLDITGWDDKLMDY
+221 RLLDITGWVDQMMGY
-236 RDEAYEDFEKAGED
+236 RDESYEDFEKAGED
-250 VTEVINGVNWAGR
+250 VTEIINGIEWAGR
-263 YPEHRYLGY
+263 YPEHRYIGY
-272 TVFVET
+272 TVFAET
-278 DSVFRE
+278 DSVFE
-284 AFKVSFGTED
+284 EVLGKGN
-294 LTVENLKKWLQTN
+294 LTVEALKSWLQTN
-307 GYYSDANFDDDYT
+307 GYYPDANFDDDYT

-330 SYHLLPERLTWNRL
+330 SYHLLPERLTWNRM

-349 EKGYYNGA
+349 EKGFYNGA
-357 FNSNCVYMTNV
+357 INDGSQFQTNV

-381 LKITGVRDGKRINRY
+381 LKITGIRDGKRINRY
-396 SVMNISSYREQSVII
+396 STMNLTTYRESSVEI

-437 MLLWGPDVYDYVLNE
+437 LLLWGPDVYQKVLNE

-470 RLNKT
+470 RFNKT

-486 NVPTM
+486 NVPSM
-491 SEETVFQYL
+491 SEETVFEYL
-500 PNTNNTGDAGQ
+500 PNTNNAGDAGT

-531 LPPVPKTGTYEIRYG
+531 LPPVPYTGTYEIRYG

-559 LGTNPKNLPPVGI
+559 LGTNPNNLPPVGI

-578 EGPSTSV
+578 EGTTTSV
-585 GWVSDADLGSEEE
+585 GWVSDTDLGSDEA
-598 IDAKD
+598 IDEKD

-618 YPASNIS
+618 YPASGMRPWDPEDADEKI
-625 GRDCRNCLRRIIYT
+625 
-639 GKLEASETYYI
+639 GKFINLNLE
-650 RFKSV
+650 
-655 LQSSAEFFFD
+655 
-665 YIEIVPKTVYNGEV
+665 
-679 AEDKW
+679 

>member
-13 ALLIFTTSMFTLN
+13 GLFIFAASMLSLN
-26 SCRENIDDSDLYT
+26 SCSENIDDSDLYT

-134 NEGAYSTTDFVEGAL
+134 NEEAYSTTDFVEGAL

-164 NEVDGA
+164 NDVDGT
-170 SVIFVNVDSRII
+170 SVVFVNVDSRII
-182 EKDIE
+182 VKDIE

-221 RLLDITGWDDKLMDY
+221 RLLDITGWDDQLMDY

-250 VTEVINGVNWAGR
+250 VTEVVNGKNWDGR
-263 YPEHRYLGY
+263 YPEHRYFGY

-278 DSVFRE
+278 DSVFEE
-284 AFKVSFGTED
+284 ALGKD
-294 LTVENLKKWLQTN
+294 NLTVEALKNWLQTN
-307 GYYSDANFDDDYT
+307 GYYPDANYDDDYT
-320 SEDNAINQFV
+320 SEDNVINQFV
-330 SYHLLPERLTWNRL
+330 SYHLLPERLTWNRM

-349 EKGYYNGA
+349 EKGFYNGA
-357 FNSNCVYMTNV
+357 INDGTQFQTNV

-381 LKITGVRDGKRINRY
+381 LKITGIKEGKRINRY
-396 SVMNISSYREQSVII
+396 STMNLTTYREQSVEI

-437 MLLWGPDVYDYVLNE
+437 LLLWGPDVYNKVLNE
-452 RMRYDICSLLP
+452 RMRYDICALLP

-470 RLNKT
+470 RFNKT

-486 NVPTM
+486 VIPSM

-511 WTNYQTDEFNVK
+511 WTNYQTDEFNIK

-531 LPPVPKTGTYEIRYG
+531 LPPVPYTGTYEIRYG

-559 LGTNPKNLPPVGI
+559 LGTNPNNLPPVGI

-578 EGPSTSV
+578 EGTTTSV
-585 GWVSDADLGSEEE
+585 GWVSDTDLGSDEA
-598 IDAKD
+598 IDEKD

-618 YPASNIS
+618 YPASGIS
-625 GRDCRNCLRRIIYT
+625 GRDCRNCLRRIIFT
-639 GKLEASETYYI
+639 GQLEAGETYYI

-665 YIEIVPKTVYNGEV
+665 YLEIVPKTIYNGEV

>member
-13 ALLIFTTSMFTLN
+13 GLFIFAASMLSLN
-26 SCRENIDDSDLYT
+26 SCTENIDDSDLYT

-113 VNQIPDSIAESI
+113 VNLIPDSIAESI
-125 VFNSIIENE
+125 VFNSIIEND
-134 NEGAYSTTDFVEGAL
+134 NEEAYSTTDFIEGAL

-164 NEVDGA
+164 NDVDGS
-170 SVIFVNVDSRII
+170 SVIFVNVDSRVII
-182 EKDIE
+182 KDIE

-221 RLLDITGWDDKLMDY
+221 RLLDITGWVDQLMGY
-236 RDEAYEDFEKAGED
+236 RDESYEDFEKAGED
-250 VTEVINGVNWAGR
+250 VTEIINGKEWAGR
-263 YPEHRYLGY
+263 YPEHRYIGY
-272 TVFVET
+272 TVFAET
-278 DSVFRE
+278 DSVFE
-284 AFKVSFGTED
+284 EVLGKGN
-294 LTVENLKKWLQTN
+294 LTVEALKSWLQTN
-307 GYYSDANFDDDYT
+307 GYYPDANFDDDYT

-330 SYHLLPERLTWNRL
+330 SYHLLPERLTWNRM

-349 EKGYYNGA
+349 EKGFYNGA
-357 FNSNCVYMTNV
+357 INDGSQFQTNV

-381 LKITGVRDGKRINRY
+381 LKITGIRDGKRINRY
-396 SVMNISSYREQSVII
+396 STMNLTTYRESSVEI

-424 NNAMNGYYYTINS
+424 NNARNGYYYTINS
-437 MLLWGPDVYDYVLNE
+437 LLLWGPDVYQKVLNE

-470 RLNKT
+470 RFNKT

-486 NVPTM
+486 NVPSM
-491 SEETVFQYL
+491 SEETVFEYL
-500 PNTNNTGDAGQ
+500 PNTNNAGDAGT

-531 LPPVPKTGTYEIRYG
+531 LPPVPYTGTYEIRYG

-559 LGTNPKNLPPVGI
+559 IGTNPNNLPPVGI

-578 EGPSTSV
+578 GGGSSSV
-585 GWVSDADLGSEEE
+585 GWVSDANLGSDEA
-598 IDAKD
+598 IDELD

-618 YPASNIS
+618 YPASGIS
-625 GRDCRNCLRRIIYT
+625 GRDGTNCLRRIIFT
-639 GKLEASETYYI
+639 GQLEAGETYYV

-665 YIEIVPKTVYNGEV
+665 YLEIVPKTIYNGEV

>member
-13 ALLIFTTSMFTLN
+13 ALFIFAASMFTLN
-26 SCRENIDDSDLYT
+26 SCTENIDDSDLYT
-39 FTGETMVDHFEN
+39 FTGETMVDHFES
-51 DPENF
+51 DPDNF

-92 NDAIKQYLDSLL
+92 NDAIKQYLDSLF

-113 VNQIPDSIAESI
+113 VNQIPDSVAEAI

-134 NEGAYSTTDFVEGAL
+134 NEEAYSTTDFVEGAL
-149 SRTNMNDRYINISYG
+149 SRTNMNDRYINISFG
-164 NEVDGA
+164 NDVDGT
-170 SVIFVNVDSRII
+170 SVIYVNVDSRII
-182 EKDIE
+182 IKDIE

-221 RLLDITGWDDKLMDY
+221 RLLDITGWDDQLMDY
-236 RDEAYEDFEKAGED
+236 RDEEYEDFEKAGED
-250 VTEVINGVNWAGR
+250 VTEVINGNNWAGR
-263 YPEHRYLGY
+263 YPEHRYFGY

-278 DSVFRE
+278 DSVFE
-284 AFKVSFGTED
+284 EVLGKD
-294 LTVENLKKWLQTN
+294 NLTVEALKNWLQTN
-307 GYYSDANFDDDYT
+307 GYYPDANYDDDYT
-320 SEDNAINQFV
+320 SEDNVINQFV
-330 SYHLLPERLTWNRL
+330 SYHLLPERLTWNRM

-349 EKGYYNGA
+349 EKGFYNGA
-357 FNSNCVYMTNV
+357 INDGTQFQTNV

-381 LKITGVRDGKRINRY
+381 LKITGIKDGKRINRY
-396 SVMNISSYREQSVII
+396 STMNLTTYREQSVEI

-437 MLLWGPDVYDYVLNE
+437 LLLWGPDVYNKVLNE
-452 RMRYDICSLLP
+452 RMRYDICALLP

-470 RLNKT
+470 RFNKT

-486 NVPTM
+486 VIPSM

-511 WTNYQTDEFNVK
+511 WTNYQTDEFNIK

-531 LPPVPKTGTYEIRYG
+531 LPPVPYTGTYEIRYG

-559 LGTNPKNLPPVGI
+559 LGTNPNNLPPEGI

-578 EGPSTSV
+578 GGSSSSV
-585 GWVSDADLGSEEE
+585 GWVSDTDLGSDEE
-598 IDAKD
+598 IDDKD

-618 YPASNIS
+618 YPASGIS
-625 GRDCRNCLRRIIYT
+625 GRDCTNCLRRIIYT
-639 GKLEASETYYI
+639 GQLEAGETYYI

-665 YIEIVPKTVYNGEV
+665 YLEIVPKSIYNGEV

>member
-1 MRTINKIKAISG
+1 MGTTNKFKAISG
-13 ALLIFTTSMFTLN
+13 TLLILAASMFTLN
-26 SCRENIDDSDLYT
+26 SCTENIDESDLYT

-51 DPENF
+51 DLDNF

-113 VNQIPDSIAESI
+113 VNMIPDSIAESI

-134 NEGAYSTTDFVEGAL
+134 NEDAYSTTDFVEGAL

-164 NEVDGA
+164 NDVDGT
-170 SVIFVNVDSRII
+170 SIIFVNVDSRIVI
-182 EKDIE
+182 KDIE

-201 PSTATVGD
+201 PSTSYVGD

-221 RLLDITGWDDKLMDY
+221 HLLDITGWNERMKEHIDPD
-236 RDEAYEDFEKAGED
+236 YEDFEKAGET
-250 VTEVINGVNWAGR
+250 VKEVINGNTWEGK
-263 YPEHRYLGY
+263 YPEHRYTGY
-272 TVFVET
+272 TIFVET
-278 DSVFRE
+278 DSVFE
-284 AFKVSFGTED
+284 KVFGKDTFTVED
-294 LTVENLKKWLQTN
+294 LKNWLQTN

-320 SEDNAINQFV
+320 SEDNVINQFV
-330 SYHLLPERLTWNRL
+330 SYHLLPERLTWNRM

-349 EKGYYNGA
+349 EKGFYNGA
-357 FNSNCVYMTNV
+357 INDGTQFQTNV

-381 LKITGVRDGKRINRY
+381 LKITGIKEGKRINRY
-396 SVMNISSYREQSVII
+396 STMNLTTYREQFVEI

-416 NSTNGQYD
+416 NITNGRY
-424 NNAMNGYYYTINS
+424 NNEAINGYYYTINS
-437 MLLWGPDVYDYVLNE
+437 LLLWGSDVYNKVLNE
-452 RMRYDICSLLP
+452 RMRYDICALLP

-470 RLNKT
+470 RFNKS

-486 NVPTM
+486 VIPSM
-491 SEETVFQYL
+491 SDETVFQYL
-500 PNTNNTGDAGQ
+500 PNTNNAGDAGQ
-511 WTNYQTDEFNVK
+511 WTNYQTDEFNIK

-531 LPPVPKTGTYEIRYG
+531 LPPVPYTGTYEIRYG

-559 LGTNPKNLPPVGI
+559 LGTNPNNLPPVGI

-578 EGPSTSV
+578 GGGSSSV
-585 GWVSDADLGSEEE
+585 GWVSDANLGSDEE
-598 IDAKD
+598 IDEKD

-618 YPASNIS
+618 YPASGIS
-625 GRDCRNCLRRIIYT
+625 GRDCTNCLRRIIFT
-639 GKLEASETYYI
+639 GQLEAGETYYI

-665 YIEIVPKTVYNGEV
+665 YLEFVPKSIYNGEE

>member
-1 MRTINKIKAISG
+1 MRTISKLRAISG
-13 ALLIFTTSMFTLN
+13 ALFIFAASMFALN
-26 SCRENIDDSDLYT
+26 SCTENIDDSDLYT
-39 FTGETMVDHFEN
+39 FTGETMVDHFKN
-51 DPENF
+51 DPDNF

-113 VNQIPDSIAESI
+113 VNQIPDSVAESI

-134 NEGAYSTTDFVEGAL
+134 NEEAYSTTDFVEGAL

-164 NEVDGA
+164 NDADGT
-170 SVIFVNVDSRII
+170 SVIFVNVDSRITV
-182 EKDIE
+182 KDIE
-187 VTNGYIHAIDKVLS
+187 VTNGYIHAINKVLS

-221 RLLDITGWDDKLMDY
+221 RLLDITGWDDQLMKY
-236 RDEAYEDFEKAGED
+236 RDESYEDFEKAGED
-250 VTEVINGVNWAGR
+250 VTETVNGKPWTGR
-263 YPEHRYLGY
+263 YPEHRYFGY

-278 DSVFRE
+278 DSVFE
-284 AFKVSFGTED
+284 EVLGKGN
-294 LTVENLKKWLQTN
+294 LTVEALKTWLQTN
-307 GYYSDANFDDDYT
+307 GYYPDAKFDDDYT

-330 SYHLLPERLTWNRL
+330 SYHLLPERLTWNRM

-349 EKGYYNGA
+349 EKG
-357 FNSNCVYMTNV
+357 T
-368 WEYYETMGKHRRT
+368 
-381 LKITGVRDGKRINRY
+381 RINRY
-396 SVMNISSYREQSVII
+396 STMNLTTYREQSVEI

-416 NSTNGQYD
+416 NSTNGKYD

-437 MLLWGPDVYDYVLNE
+437 LLLWGPDVYSKVLNE

-470 RLNKT
+470 RFNKT

-486 NVPTM
+486 VIPSM

-511 WTNYQTDEFNVK
+511 WTNFQTDEFNIK
-523 GVFDFTMK
+523 GIYDFTMK
-531 LPPVPKTGTYEIRYG
+531 LPPVPYTGTYEIRYG

-559 LGTNPKNLPPVGI
+559 IGTNPNNLPPVGI

-585 GWVSDADLGSEEE
+585 GWVSDTDLGSDEE
-598 IDAKD
+598 IDEKD

-618 YPASNIS
+618 YPASGIS

-639 GKLEASETYYI
+639 DKFDAGKTYYI